1 MATDSTDLQQ
11 KLIDQYG
18 PALEVVL
25 RQRTGQARTSDVIA
39 VVRQAMRGA
48 SSDTDWVR
56 ALQEALPA
64 ATATDQTPPPTTMTG
79 RKVTAFLNGLP
90 DELDREVLTRYFQR
104 RESRLRICHELKL
117 SEYRFDQIV
126 EQGLAAFAAADA
138 GLA

>member
-1 MATDSTDLQQ
+1 MATDSVTLQQ

-25 RQRTGQARTSDVIA
+25 RQRTGQAQTADVLA
-39 VVRQAMRGA
+39 VVERAMQNA
-48 SSDTDWVR
+48 SSETDWVR
-56 ALQEALPA
+56 ALQAALPE
-64 ATATDQTPPPTTMTG
+64 ATDAAHDGVVPPMTR

-117 SEYRFDQIV
+117 SEYRFDQII
-126 EQGLAAFAAADA
+126 EQGLSAFAAADTGRA
-138 GLA
+138 